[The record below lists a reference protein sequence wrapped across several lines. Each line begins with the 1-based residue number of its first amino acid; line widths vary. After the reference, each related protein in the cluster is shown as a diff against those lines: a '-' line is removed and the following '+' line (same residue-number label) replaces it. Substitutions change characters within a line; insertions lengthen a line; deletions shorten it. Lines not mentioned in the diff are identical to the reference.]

1 MKMFKPAVLMLLAAI
16 ALPAFAQ
23 LEDTV
28 ITSPEPFEGPSND
41 EAPLLGA
48 SGGGNGGSQD
58 DAAKTQRIIKQ
69 LCQSKGASGDLDRVG
84 PYLWFGSDAVNKGDC
99 K

>member
-1 MKMFKPAVLMLLAAI
+1 MKKLKPAALLLLAAI
-16 ALPAFAQ
+16 ALPAFAV
-23 LEDTV
+23 EDTV
-28 ITSPEPFEGPSND
+28 ITNPEPFEGPSND

-48 SGGGNGGSQD
+48 AGGQNGGSQD
-58 DAAKTQRIIKQ
+58 DEAKTQRIIKQ